1 MGLKQSAAAAFLL
14 AAKVP
19 GKTSQNPQSNRI
31 DEFLADC
38 LVKKR
43 KMPRGPKKRFDAD
56 SAAIRR
62 ASVSVAV
69 TRMSGNTRNDG
80 GRTQTKRE
88 EALLR
93 CCKRSTRARTCLRT
107 RFHRVCRYPPLFCK
121 NKMNSLSTHAGRFQA
136 AFGGKETGWGR
147 SQAAI
152 TRQFQ
157 HSLCARRKG
166 R

>member
-1 MGLKQSAAAAFLL
+1 MHFGHRNAAKDIFRRKAGGHTFGATRRQVTPSNLSQRNRCELINTVADISVHALCVHIRSLLGLKQSAAAAFLL

-62 ASVSVAV
+62 ASVSAAV

-88 EALLR
+88 EAL
-93 CCKRSTRARTCLRT
+93 
-107 RFHRVCRYPPLFCK
+107 Y
-121 NKMNSLSTHAGRFQA
+121 
-136 AFGGKETGWGR
+136 
-147 SQAAI
+147 I
-152 TRQFQ
+152 
-157 HSLCARRKG
+157 
-166 R
+166 